1 MRLKY
6 YKLILCAALKTKIRR
21 ARKMML
27 KCKKPKVLKSSSEL
41 SKQLPHPV
49 LFLEQS
55 DTCCEEK
62 MRNSREVY
70 LIMGHSHGD
79 AKLVPTFV
87 MPWGKNSKVS
97 TAVV

>member
-1 MRLKY
+1 
-6 YKLILCAALKTKIRR
+6 
-21 ARKMML
+21 MML

-49 LFLEQS
+49 LYLEQS

-70 LIMGHSHGD
+70 LIMGHSHSD
-79 AKLVPTFV
+79 AKLVPTFI

-97 TAVV
+97 GLLFENCS